1 MAIGKAI
8 LGQAI
13 HVSDGTA
20 NQRRLEIIISSQIA
34 YGESIAVVQANIDAA
49 MKRNI
54 EDAMVVEGRSGLKKL
69 LQLSADVREIESI
82 FVSYENDLVHAHC
95 VMNLPVS

>member
-1 MAIGKAI
+1 MRPCSG
-8 LGQAI
+8 
-13 HVSDGTA
+13 
-20 NQRRLEIIISSQIA
+20 
-34 YGESIAVVQANIDAA
+34 
-49 MKRNI
+49 NI